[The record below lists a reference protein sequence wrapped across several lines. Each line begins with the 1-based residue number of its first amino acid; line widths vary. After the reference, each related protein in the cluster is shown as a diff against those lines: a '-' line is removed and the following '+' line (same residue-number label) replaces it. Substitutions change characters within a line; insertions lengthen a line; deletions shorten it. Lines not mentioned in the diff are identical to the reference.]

1 MTLER
6 KSESGNWGGWGG
18 AGRGGVVRGRRWGV
32 RYLDD
37 GSHLLKYGRELLQG
51 GVERLRKVENEWIS
65 MV

>member
-1 MTLER
+1 M
-6 KSESGNWGGWGG
+6 
-18 AGRGGVVRGRRWGV
+18 VRGRRWGV